1 MIDIK
6 KMTSRKPTAHKGDSG
21 RVLVIGGSENYVG
34 AVALAGIA
42 ALRAGC
48 DIVTIA
54 AQEKVAWAVN
64 CLYPD
69 LITLKL
75 QGDFIRHEHL
85 SSLTPLIEQS
95 DVILLG
101 NGMGMHEETRKFCVL
116 LMNKYPNKLKVV
128 DADAIKLLR
137 LQDIK
142 NAIIT
147 PHAKEFEILLKNSG
161 LSNISMKELKQNLS
175 SNVILK
181 KRPTDIIIAK
191 NKIKKIAG
199 GNPGL
204 VKAGTGDVLAGL
216 CAGLL
221 AQSKDLFTSAVAA
234 SKLSKK
240 IGDILLKKKKG
251 YSFIASDM
259 VEEINRYT

>member
-1 MIDIK
+1 
-6 KMTSRKPTAHKGDSG
+6 MTYRKSTAHKGDSG
-21 RVLVIGGSENYVG
+21 RVLVIGGSKTYVG

-48 DIVTIA
+48 DVVTIA
-54 AQEKVAWAVN
+54 APEKVAWAVN

-85 SSLTPLIEQS
+85 FSLTPLIEQS

-101 NGMGMHEETRKFCVL
+101 NGIGMHEETRKFCVM
-116 LMNKYPNKLKVV
+116 LMKKYPNKLKVV
-128 DADAIKLLR
+128 DADAIKMLR

-147 PHAKEFEILLKNSG
+147 PHAKEFEILLNN
-161 LSNISMKELKQNLS
+161 SNISKKSVRNYIGL
-175 SNVILK
+175 NVILK
-181 KRPTDIIIAK
+181 KGPVDVIIAK
-191 NKIKKIAG
+191 NNIKKIAG

-204 VKAGTGDVLAGL
+204 AKAGTGDVLAGL
-216 CAGLL
+216 CAGFL
-221 AQSKDLFTSAVAA
+221 ALSKDLFNSAVAA
-234 SKLSKK
+234 SQLSKE
-240 IGDILLKKKKG
+240 IGNILLKKKQG

-259 VEEINRYT
+259 VDEILSLVPNKKNN